1 MFKNFFKFVGE
12 NKSCRSIK
20 DFINAVSGK
29 SYLNGM
35 YRFFEKNDIDEWN
48 DIVGDCFPKYKDTFS
63 VLSYDWMGRIFA
75 LEKKTNMVIL
85 FEPGTGD
92 VYDTDADIIKFHDEL
107 ISQNPIECLVSD
119 LFEYWY
125 KANDYKPLAYKDC
138 GSYKVPLFLGGKD
151 ELGNLD
157 ICDME
162 VYWEIM
168 MPLMNL

>member
-35 YRFFEKNDIDEWN
+35 YRFIEKNDIDEWN

-92 VYDTDADIIKFHDEL
+92 VYDTDADIILLSVLCRTCLNIGIKQMTTNL
-107 ISQNPIECLVSD
+107 WPIRIVLVIKCLC
-119 LFEYWY
+119 F
-125 KANDYKPLAYKDC
+125 
-138 GSYKVPLFLGGKD
+138 
-151 ELGNLD
+151 
-157 ICDME
+157 
-162 VYWEIM
+162 
-168 MPLMNL
+168 

>member
-1 MFKNFFKFVGE
+1 MFKIFFKFVGE

-92 VYDTDADIIKFHDEL
+92 VYDTDADIIKFMMNSFPKIL
-107 ISQNPIECLVSD
+107 LSVLCLTCLNIGIKQMTTNLWPIRIVLVIKCLC
-119 LFEYWY
+119 F
-125 KANDYKPLAYKDC
+125 
-138 GSYKVPLFLGGKD
+138 
-151 ELGNLD
+151 
-157 ICDME
+157 
-162 VYWEIM
+162 
-168 MPLMNL
+168 

>member
-1 MFKNFFKFVGE
+1 MKTRV
-12 NKSCRSIK
+12 
-20 DFINAVSGK
+20 AVQLKTLSMLSLVK

-92 VYDTDADIIKFHDEL
+92 VYDTDADIIK
-107 ISQNPIECLVSD
+107 IP
-119 LFEYWY
+119 
-125 KANDYKPLAYKDC
+125 
-138 GSYKVPLFLGGKD
+138 
-151 ELGNLD
+151 
-157 ICDME
+157 
-162 VYWEIM
+162 
-168 MPLMNL
+168 